1 MADSKKYYYLKLKDN
16 FYDSESMILL
26 ESMENGYLYSNIL
39 MKMYLRSLKADGKL
53 MYNDKIPYNPQMLSK
68 ILRHNVD
75 VVSKAI
81 EIFKELDLI
90 EILDNGAIY
99 MLDIQN
105 YIGLSS
111 SEGDRK
117 RIYRKKIDEEK
128 KAIGQMS
135 DERTPE
141 IELEKEKEIELKIDI
156 VDAYCKNIHSITPIE
171 FQKIEKWEETFTDDV
186 IAKAIEI
193 AVSNNVRTINYI
205 EGILNSWKDKGYK
218 TLSDIESETK
228 KDNKPT
234 WFKQDIKKEEATK
247 EEQEELK
254 ELMKKY
260 N

>member
-26 ESMENGYLYSNIL
+26 ESMENGYLYANIL

-117 RIYRKKIDEEK
+117 RIYRKKIEEEK
-128 KAIGQMS
+128 IKIGQMS

-141 IELEKEKEIELKIDI
+141 IELKKDKEIELKIDI

-171 FQKIEKWEETFTDDV
+171 LQKIEKWEETFTDD
-186 IAKAIEI
+186 IIIKAIEI
-193 AVSNNVRTINYI
+193 AVSNNARNIGYI
-205 EGILNSWKDKGYK
+205 EAILRSWKNKGYK
-218 TLSDIESETK
+218 TLSDIENENK
-228 KDNKPT
+228 KGNEPT
-234 WFKQDIKKEEATK
+234 WFKQEFKKEEINDEDKK
-247 EEQEELK
+247 ELE
-254 ELMKKY
+254 ELMKRY

>member
-1 MADSKKYYYLKLKDN
+1 MANNYNNKKYYWIKLRDTFMTSDAVDFLMGQKDGANYVVLYQMLCLKTINTDGELSRTIGEMIIPYDIDKIVRDTKYFTKDTVLVALELYKKLALIYQNDNGNLAISN
-16 FYDSESMILL
+16 FEQMVGSETQSAVYKQQKRLENFQQDSNRDKEIKRIDIRDKDIIDK
-26 ESMENGYLYSNIL
+26 YCSNIH
-39 MKMYLRSLKADGKL
+39 A
-53 MYNDKIPYNPQMLSK
+53 
-68 ILRHNVD
+68 
-75 VVSKAI
+75 
-81 EIFKELDLI
+81 
-90 EILDNGAIY
+90 
-99 MLDIQN
+99 
-105 YIGLSS
+105 
-111 SEGDRK
+111 
-117 RIYRKKIDEEK
+117 
-128 KAIGQMS
+128 
-135 DERTPE
+135 
-141 IELEKEKEIELKIDI
+141 
-156 VDAYCKNIHSITPIE
+156 ITPIE
-171 FQKIEKWEETFTDDV
+171 IQKIEKWEETFADDV